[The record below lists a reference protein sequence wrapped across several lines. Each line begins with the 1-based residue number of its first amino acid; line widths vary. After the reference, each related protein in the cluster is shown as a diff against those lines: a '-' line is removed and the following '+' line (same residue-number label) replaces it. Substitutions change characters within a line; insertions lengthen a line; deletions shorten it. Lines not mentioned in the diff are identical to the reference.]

1 MGPRQGSYIPP
12 RTISKGK
19 SGGSGILSKGT
30 SGVLAKGT
38 SGAAANVVSV
48 DASAKK

>member
-19 SGGSGILSKGT
+19 SGGSGILSKGI
-30 SGVLAKGT
+30 
-38 SGAAANVVSV
+38 SGAAANVVTV